1 MPREET
7 ADDNVSDLAGRSR
20 SRCSARAY
28 NHSHKRQQQLLLP
41 YQRQQPTAAAQL
53 TPKTI
58 QSVASSH
65 CVQVQ
70 EQEEDVEATR
80 VFKKRRTSSKAP
92 VSEAQMFEEQVDLAA
107 DPKGDEWED
116 LDAEDADDPLVVSE
130 HVVEIFK
137 YMKEVEKT
145 TMPNPLYMDSQK
157 ELVWT
162 MRGILTDWL
171 VQVRVR
177 FHLMPE
183 TLFLAVNII

>member
-1 MPREET
+1 
-7 ADDNVSDLAGRSR
+7 
-20 SRCSARAY
+20 
-28 NHSHKRQQQLLLP
+28 
-41 YQRQQPTAAAQL
+41 
-53 TPKTI
+53 
-58 QSVASSH
+58 
-65 CVQVQ
+65 
-70 EQEEDVEATR
+70 

-157 ELVWT
+157 ELAWT

-171 VQVRVR
+171 VQVCVR

-183 TLFLAVNII
+183 TLFLAVNIIDRFFSARVVSLAKLQLVASSHPRPRRSSLRLSLPFSLLRRQLVYRERDSSG